1 MKILKLLSK
10 YFIIFIAF
18 TFLVRSANSNEP
30 VDIWNLEKTEN
41 IIQNKLTETNKEN
54 INDDTIQG
62 IEIGEKNK
70 SIIVNNSLGE
80 NDIKLAGLYD
90 PAENGLSIDMWS
102 YSNGDEI
109 KNILEELNSKNL
121 SNFSEKILDVALLT
135 NSYLPS
141 NNISSEEFLDFKFQ
155 YLINKKDFN
164 LIKNFIIKNPS
175 IKNNDKL
182 IRFYVDYHLSN
193 SQIDKSCEI
202 FDYTNEVISD
212 YLNNFKIY
220 CLISDNKK
228 EEAQLLIDLKSE
240 FGSLDEFFLK
250 KFNILMGYDQKD
262 ELSSDVNLL
271 RFHLSHKTN
280 EIFSY
285 EPKIDTPNY
294 LWKYLSTSNLLK
306 DSNLINI
313 ENPDQ
318 VKLIEKATNEGAYE
332 EEDLFNLYKRF
343 QFDISQLIN
352 VNDAYKLLP
361 DYQARALIYQRLLL
375 TSDTDNSLKLNL
387 SSILYKSFNESNLS
401 NAFNKELSKI
411 LNTID
416 EDQIPSNFTTFY
428 NQNIVSDKEKKLK
441 IKINNKIFHQSKLLN
456 YFLNKMSLPK
466 VEKETNDFLKKIK
479 KNKKYVFSKK
489 DIMMIE
495 SLKSDGVQVL
505 KKYDK
510 IYEHKKNVPV
520 EINSMMVNG
529 ETGLILLKIAY
540 IIGEDDLENIDLESI
555 NFIVGIL
562 NELNTINLRNEIL
575 LTVLPLKV

>member
-1 MKILKLLSK
+1 MKILRLLSK
-10 YFIIFIAF
+10 FFISLVVYIFFIN
-18 TFLVRSANSNEP
+18 SSISNEP
-30 VDIWNLEKTEN
+30 VDIWNIEKTEN
-41 IIQNKLTETNKEN
+41 VIEKKLLNNNKEN
-54 INDDTIQG
+54 IEGETIQ
-62 IEIGEKNK
+62 EIKTGDQNKN
-70 SIIVNNSLGE
+70 IIVNDSLSA
-80 NDIKLAGLYD
+80 NDVKLAGLYD

-102 YSNGDEI
+102 YSNGKEI
-109 KNILEELNSKNL
+109 KNILEELNSKKL
-121 SNFSEKILDVALLT
+121 SNFSKKILDVALLT

-141 NNISSEEFLDFKFQ
+141 NNISTEEFLDFKFQ
-155 YLINKKDFN
+155 YLINKKDFD

-193 SQIDKSCEI
+193 SQLDKSCEI
-202 FDYTNEVISD
+202 FDHVNQVISD

-220 CLISDNKK
+220 CLINQNKK

-250 KFNILMGYDQKD
+250 KFNILMGYEKKD
-262 ELSSDVNLL
+262 ESISDKNILK
-271 RFHLSHKTN
+271 FHLSHKTN

-306 DSNLINI
+306 DSDLINI

-332 EEDLFNLYKRF
+332 EKELFNLYKRF
-343 QFDISQLIN
+343 QFDINQLIN

-361 DYQARALIYQRLLL
+361 DYQGRALIYQRLLL
-375 TSDTDNSLKLNL
+375 TSDNSLKLNL
-387 SSILYKSFNESNLS
+387 SSLLNKSFEESNLS
-401 NAFNKELSKI
+401 NAFNQELSKI
-411 LNTID
+411 LKTID
-416 EDQIPSNFTTFY
+416 KDQIPSNFTTFY
-428 NQNIVSDKEKKLK
+428 NQNKELDKIKKLN
-441 IKINNKIFHQSKLLN
+441 IKFNNKIFHQSKLLN
-456 YFLNKMSLPK
+456 YFLNKTSLPK
-466 VEKETNDFLKKIK
+466 VEKETNDLLKKIK

-510 IYEHKKNVPV
+510 IYEHKPNVPV
-520 EINSMMVNG
+520 EINSMIVNG

-540 IIGEDDLENIDLESI
+540 IIGEDELENIDLESL

-575 LTVLPLKV
+575 LSVLPLKV

>member
-1 MKILKLLSK
+1 MKILRLLSK
-10 YFIIFIAF
+10 FFISLVVYIFFIN
-18 TFLVRSANSNEP
+18 SSISNEP
-30 VDIWNLEKTEN
+30 VDIWNIEKTEN
-41 IIQNKLTETNKEN
+41 VIEKKLLNNNKEN
-54 INDDTIQG
+54 IEGETIQEMKTG
-62 IEIGEKNK
+62 DQNKN
-70 SIIVNNSLGE
+70 IIVNDSLSA
-80 NDIKLAGLYD
+80 NDVKLAGLYD

-102 YSNGDEI
+102 YSNGKEI
-109 KNILEELNSKNL
+109 KNILEELNSKKL
-121 SNFSEKILDVALLT
+121 SNFSKKILDVALLT

-155 YLINKKDFN
+155 YLINKKDFD

-182 IRFYVDYHLSN
+182 IRYYVDYHLSN
-193 SQIDKSCEI
+193 SQLDKSCEI
-202 FDYTNEVISD
+202 FDHVNQVISD

-220 CLISDNKK
+220 CLINQNKK

-250 KFNILMGYDQKD
+250 KFNILMGYEKKD
-262 ELSSDVNLL
+262 ESISDKNILK
-271 RFHLSHKTN
+271 FHLSHKTN

-306 DSNLINI
+306 DSDLINI

-332 EEDLFNLYKRF
+332 EKELFNLYKRF
-343 QFDISQLIN
+343 QFDINQLIN

-361 DYQARALIYQRLLL
+361 DYQGRALIYQRLLL
-375 TSDTDNSLKLNL
+375 TSDNSLKLNL
-387 SSILYKSFNESNLS
+387 SSLLNKSFEESNLS
-401 NAFNKELSKI
+401 NAFNRELSKI
-411 LNTID
+411 LKTID
-416 EDQIPSNFTTFY
+416 KDQIPSNFTTFY
-428 NQNIVSDKEKKLK
+428 NQNKELDKIKKLN
-441 IKINNKIFHQSKLLN
+441 IKFNNKIFHQSKLLN
-456 YFLNKMSLPK
+456 YFLNKTSLPK
-466 VEKETNDFLKKIK
+466 VEKETNDLLKKIK

-510 IYEHKKNVPV
+510 IYEHKPNVPV
-520 EINSMMVNG
+520 EINSMIVNG

-540 IIGEDDLENIDLESI
+540 IIGEDELENIDLESL

-575 LTVLPLKV
+575 LSVLPLKV

>member
-1 MKILKLLSK
+1 MKILRLLSK
-10 YFIIFIAF
+10 FFISLFVYIFFIN
-18 TFLVRSANSNEP
+18 SSISNEP
-30 VDIWNLEKTEN
+30 VDIWNIEKTEN
-41 IIQNKLTETNKEN
+41 VIEKKLLNNNKEN
-54 INDDTIQG
+54 IEGETIQ
-62 IEIGEKNK
+62 EIKTGDQNKN
-70 SIIVNNSLGE
+70 IIVNDSLSA
-80 NDIKLAGLYD
+80 NDVKLAGLYD

-102 YSNGDEI
+102 YSNGKEI
-109 KNILEELNSKNL
+109 KNILEELNSKKL
-121 SNFSEKILDVALLT
+121 SNFSKKILDVALLT

-155 YLINKKDFN
+155 YLINKKDFD

-193 SQIDKSCEI
+193 SQLDKSCEI
-202 FDYTNEVISD
+202 FDHVNQVISD

-220 CLISDNKK
+220 CLINQNKK

-250 KFNILMGYDQKD
+250 KFNILMGYEKKD
-262 ELSSDVNLL
+262 ESISDKNILK
-271 RFHLSHKTN
+271 FHLSHKTN

-306 DSNLINI
+306 DSDLINI

-332 EEDLFNLYKRF
+332 EKELFNLYKRF
-343 QFDISQLIN
+343 QFDINQLIN

-361 DYQARALIYQRLLL
+361 DYQGRALIYQRLLL
-375 TSDTDNSLKLNL
+375 TSDNSLKLNL
-387 SSILYKSFNESNLS
+387 SSLLNKSFEESNLS
-401 NAFNKELSKI
+401 NAFNRELSKI
-411 LNTID
+411 LKTID
-416 EDQIPSNFTTFY
+416 KDQIPSNFTTFY
-428 NQNIVSDKEKKLK
+428 NQNKELDKIKKLN
-441 IKINNKIFHQSKLLN
+441 IKFNNKIFHQSKLLN
-456 YFLNKMSLPK
+456 YFLNKTSLPK
-466 VEKETNDFLKKIK
+466 VEKETNDLLKKIK

-510 IYEHKKNVPV
+510 IYEHKPNVPV
-520 EINSMMVNG
+520 EINSMIVNG

-540 IIGEDDLENIDLESI
+540 IIGEDELENIDLESL

-575 LTVLPLKV
+575 LSVLPLKV

>member
-1 MKILKLLSK
+1 MKILRLLNK
-10 YFIIFIAF
+10 FFLTLVVYTFFIN
-18 TFLVRSANSNEP
+18 SAISNEP
-30 VDIWNLEKTEN
+30 VDIWNIEKTEN
-41 IIQNKLTETNKEN
+41 VIEKKLFSNNKEN
-54 INDDTIQG
+54 IEGETIQ
-62 IEIGEKNK
+62 EIKTGDQNKN
-70 SIIVNNSLGE
+70 IIVNDSLSA
-80 NDIKLAGLYD
+80 NDVKLAGLYD

-102 YSNGDEI
+102 YSNGKEI
-109 KNILEELNSKNL
+109 KNILEELNSKKL
-121 SNFSEKILDVALLT
+121 SNFSKKILDVALLT

-155 YLINKKDFN
+155 YLINKKDFD

-182 IRFYVDYHLSN
+182 IRFYVDYYLSN
-193 SQIDKSCEI
+193 SQLDKSCEI
-202 FDYTNEVISD
+202 FDHVNQVISD

-220 CLISDNKK
+220 CLINQNKK

-250 KFNILMGYDQKD
+250 KFNILMGYEKKD
-262 ELSSDVNLL
+262 ESISDKNILK
-271 RFHLSHKTN
+271 FHLSHKTN

-306 DSNLINI
+306 DSDLINI

-332 EEDLFNLYKRF
+332 EKELFNLYKRF
-343 QFDISQLIN
+343 QFDINQLIN

-361 DYQARALIYQRLLL
+361 DYQGRALIYQRLLL
-375 TSDTDNSLKLNL
+375 TSDNSLKLNL
-387 SSILYKSFNESNLS
+387 SSLLNKSFEESNLS
-401 NAFNKELSKI
+401 NAFNRELSKI
-411 LNTID
+411 LKTID
-416 EDQIPSNFTTFY
+416 KDQIPSNFTTFY
-428 NQNIVSDKEKKLK
+428 NQNKELDKIKKLN
-441 IKINNKIFHQSKLLN
+441 IKFNNKIFHQSKLLN
-456 YFLNKMSLPK
+456 YFLNKTSLPK
-466 VEKETNDFLKKIK
+466 VEKETNDLLKKIK

-510 IYEHKKNVPV
+510 IYEHKPNVPV
-520 EINSMMVNG
+520 EINSMIVNG

-540 IIGEDDLENIDLESI
+540 IIGEDELENIDLESL

-575 LTVLPLKV
+575 LSVLPLKV

>member
-1 MKILKLLSK
+1 MTILRLSNK
-10 YFIIFIAF
+10 FFIFLIVYIFFINYAI
-18 TFLVRSANSNEP
+18 SNEP
-30 VDIWNLEKTEN
+30 VDIWNIEKTEN
-41 IIQNKLTETNKEN
+41 VIEKKLLDNNKEN
-54 INDDTIQG
+54 NDGETIQG
-62 IEIGEKNK
+62 LEIVDQNKN
-70 SIIVNNSLGE
+70 IIVNSSLGKNE
-80 NDIKLAGLYD
+80 IKLAGLYD

-102 YSNGDEI
+102 YSNGEEI
-109 KNILEELNSKNL
+109 KNILKELNSKNL
-121 SNFSEKILDVALLT
+121 SKFSERILDIALLT

-141 NNISSEEFLDFKFQ
+141 NNISNEEFLDFKFQ

-164 LIKNFIIKNPS
+164 LIKSFIIKNPS
-175 IKNNDKL
+175 IKDNDKL
-182 IRFYVDYHLSN
+182 IRFYVDYYLSN
-193 SQIDKSCEI
+193 SQLDKSCEI
-202 FDYTNEVISD
+202 FEHTNQVVSN

-220 CLISDNKK
+220 CLINQNKK

-250 KFNILMGYDQKD
+250 KFNILMDYEKKD
-262 ELSSDVNLL
+262 ELISDKNILK
-271 RFHLSHKTN
+271 FHLSHKTN

-294 LWKYLSTSNLLK
+294 LWKYLSSSNLLK
-306 DSNLINI
+306 DSELIDI

-318 VKLIEKATNEGAYE
+318 VKLIERATNEGAYKE
-332 EEDLFNLYKRF
+332 KELFELYKKF
-343 QFDISQLIN
+343 QFDINQLIN
-352 VNDAYKLLP
+352 INDAYKLLP

-375 TSDTDNSLKLNL
+375 TSDNSLKLNL
-387 SSILYKSFNESNLS
+387 SSLLNKSFEESNLS
-401 NAFNKELSKI
+401 NVFNGELSKI
-411 LNTID
+411 LRTID

-428 NQNIVSDKEKKLK
+428 NQNRESDEIKKLK
-441 IKINNKIFHQSKLLN
+441 IKFNNKIFHQSKLLN
-456 YFLNKMSLPK
+456 YFLNKTSLPK
-466 VEKETNDFLKKIK
+466 VEKETNDLLKKIR

-510 IYEHKKNVPV
+510 IYEHETNVPV
-520 EINSMMVNG
+520 EINSLIVNG

-540 IIGEDDLENIDLESI
+540 IIGEDELENIDLESL

>member
-1 MKILKLLSK
+1 MKILRLLSK
-10 YFIIFIAF
+10 FFISLVVYIFFIN
-18 TFLVRSANSNEP
+18 SSISNEP
-30 VDIWNLEKTEN
+30 VDIWNIEKTEN
-41 IIQNKLTETNKEN
+41 VIEKKLLNNKEN
-54 INDDTIQG
+54 IEGETIQ
-62 IEIGEKNK
+62 EIKTGDQNKN
-70 SIIVNNSLGE
+70 IIVNDSLSA
-80 NDIKLAGLYD
+80 NDVKLAGLYD

-102 YSNGDEI
+102 YSNGKEI
-109 KNILEELNSKNL
+109 KNILEELNSKKL
-121 SNFSEKILDVALLT
+121 SNFSKKILDVALLT

-155 YLINKKDFN
+155 YLINKKDFD

-193 SQIDKSCEI
+193 SQLDKSCEI
-202 FDYTNEVISD
+202 FDHVNQVISD

-220 CLISDNKK
+220 CLINQNKK

-250 KFNILMGYDQKD
+250 KFNILMGYEKKD
-262 ELSSDVNLL
+262 ELISDKNILK
-271 RFHLSHKTN
+271 FHLSHKTN

-306 DSNLINI
+306 DSDLINI

-332 EEDLFNLYKRF
+332 EKELFNLYKRF
-343 QFDISQLIN
+343 QFDINQLIN

-361 DYQARALIYQRLLL
+361 DYQGRALIYQRLLL
-375 TSDTDNSLKLNL
+375 TSDNSLKLNL
-387 SSILYKSFNESNLS
+387 SSLLNKSFEESNLS
-401 NAFNKELSKI
+401 NAFNRELSKI
-411 LNTID
+411 LKTID
-416 EDQIPSNFTTFY
+416 KDQIPSNFTTFY
-428 NQNIVSDKEKKLK
+428 NQNKELDKIKKLN
-441 IKINNKIFHQSKLLN
+441 IKFNNKIFHQSKLLN
-456 YFLNKMSLPK
+456 YFLNKTSLPK
-466 VEKETNDFLKKIK
+466 VEKETNDLLKKIK

-510 IYEHKKNVPV
+510 IYEHKPNVPV
-520 EINSMMVNG
+520 EINSMIVNG

-540 IIGEDDLENIDLESI
+540 IIGEDELENIDLESL

-575 LTVLPLKV
+575 LSVLPLKV